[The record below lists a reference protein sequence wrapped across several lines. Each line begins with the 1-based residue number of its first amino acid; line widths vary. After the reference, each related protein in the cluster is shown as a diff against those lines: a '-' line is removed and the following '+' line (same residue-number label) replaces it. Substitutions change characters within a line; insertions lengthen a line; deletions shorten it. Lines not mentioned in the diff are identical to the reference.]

1 LGSKVPK
8 DLKKDTPLA
17 ITKEEILKVP
27 KSVDWEALGKLT
39 SVKSQGD
46 CGSCWAFT
54 TLATIES
61 LYLIKKNKY
70 LDLSE

>member
-27 KSVDWEALGKLT
+27 NSVDWEALGKLT
-39 SVKSQGD
+39 SVKSQGE